1 NGGTLQLGAAGGIP
15 DTSSGTVASGAGF
28 DLKDF
33 SESIDAPTGSGRV
46 PHNGAMTG
54 KVTGGA
60 SKGSGALARRPGGR
74 SGTLALTKSGSGT
87 QTLSGNNTYS
97 GPTTING
104 GTLSISRDSNLG
116 NAPNNATPGQ
126 LVINGG
132 TLQTTAS
139 FTLDIHRGI
148 ALGPASGSGGGTID
162 VVGDRTTLTYD
173 GILADN
179 GGGTG
184 SLTKAGSGTLVLTNP
199 ANSYG
204 GNTTIS

>member
-1 NGGTLQLGAAGGIP
+1 RYRVTVAAGA
-15 DTSSGTVASGAGF
+15 VVE
-28 DLKDF
+28 LKDY
-33 SESIDAPTGSGRV
+33 SESIDALTGSGRV
-46 PHNGAMTG
+46 TNNGTMT
-54 KVTGGA
+54 VTLTVGA
-60 SKGSGALARRPGGR
+60 SNGSGAFAGR
-74 SGTLALTKSGSGT
+74 LQDGSGTLALTKSGSGT

-126 LVINGG
+126 LAINGG